1 MLAHVAETDGRDRAT
16 ACDDAAMDG
25 IEIRITAPEE
35 YRAASA
41 TVSTA
46 LMHAPSNDETW
57 EKAHRIA
64 SWEQSD
70 SLSAWDGDR
79 CVGHVAG
86 SRFDTLVPGG
96 AWVPMSGVTRVGVL
110 ASHRRRGLMRA
121 LLVRL
126 LTDAA
131 ERGQVLA
138 GLRASETRIYQ
149 RFGFGL
155 AGSSAEV
162 TMTSRD
168 ALPITGIAP
177 GSMRILRADEIVDTV
192 VPIYERSARR
202 PGVLARPDW
211 MWQRFLEKAIE
222 LGGDAEFV
230 AVHAAPDGTDDGFV
244 HYSVKWVEARA
255 TPPRGTGEIY
265 DLWGVTPGAELA
277 LWEFICNI
285 DLVDEWFA
293 EERPTDDIV
302 QLAVADTR
310 AYRTK
315 WIFDEQWLRVLD
327 VDAALTARQF
337 ADVDGSVSIGIAD
350 SMLPA
355 NNGVWNV
362 AAAGAKRIG
371 DDVPADIAVDIRELS
386 AAYLGGTRWSSLAA
400 AGRVDVRNPAAV
412 VLADAL
418 FAVPEAPYSC
428 SGF

>member
-1 MLAHVAETDGRDRAT
+1 
-16 ACDDAAMDG
+16 
-25 IEIRITAPEE
+25 
-35 YRAASA
+35 
-41 TVSTA
+41 
-46 LMHAPSNDETW
+46 
-57 EKAHRIA
+57 
-64 SWEQSD
+64 
-70 SLSAWDGDR
+70 
-79 CVGHVAG
+79 
-86 SRFDTLVPGG
+86 
-96 AWVPMSGVTRVGVL
+96 MSGVTRVGVL

-149 RFGFGL
+149 PFGFGL

-168 ALPITGIAP
+168 ALPITGIAR
-177 GSMRILRADEIVDTV
+177 GSMRILRSDEIVDTV
-192 VPIYERSARR
+192 RPIYERSARR

-265 DLWGVTPGAELA
+265 DLWGVTPGVELA

-293 EERPTDDIV
+293 EERPTDDV
-302 QLAVADTR
+302 VPLAVADTR

-327 VDAALTARQF
+327 LDAALTARQF
-337 ADVDGSVSIGIAD
+337 ADVDGSVSIGVSD
-350 SMLPA
+350 PLLPA

-362 AAAGAKRIG
+362 AAAGVKRLG
-371 DDVPADIAVDIRELS
+371 DDVAADIAVDIRELS